1 MRRWLRITIL
11 ALFVVLGLAAIF
23 LLVAYRATQH
33 VPDFY
38 REALTAE
45 SSAQEK
51 DSDRMLQRAA
61 SLHNSVKR
69 QGTWQGEFTAAEV
82 NGWLATD
89 LPRNQPQL
97 LPRGFHDP
105 RVKIEPDGVTLACLI
120 ERGGLRCVVSLEVDV
135 YVDTPNV
142 ISLRVRKA
150 RAGAIPWPLGQILEG
165 VSEAGRRADL
175 RVRWRQAGGDP
186 VALISLPPVQGNRG
200 KIIRIEKIGLDQGVI
215 HVAGVTEAAK

>member
-11 ALFVVLGLAAIF
+11 VLCALLGLTAI
-23 LLVAYRATQH
+23 LLLAVYRAAQH

-45 SSAQEK
+45 PGMQQK
-51 DSDRMLQRAA
+51 DSDRMLQRAT

-89 LPRNQPQL
+89 LPQNYPHL
-97 LPRGFHDP
+97 LPRGFRDP
-105 RVKIEPDGVTLACLI
+105 RVKIEPDGITVACLI

-135 YVDTPNV
+135 YLDAPNV
-142 ISLRVRKA
+142 VAMRVRKA
-150 RAGAIPWPLGQILEG
+150 RAGAIPWPLDRVLEAA
-165 VSEAGRRADL
+165 SEAARRADL

-186 VALISLPPVQGNRG
+186 VALISLPPVEGGHG
-200 KIIRIEKIGLDQGVI
+200 KTIRIEKIRLDNGTIRVSG
-215 HVAGVTEAAK
+215 ATEQAK